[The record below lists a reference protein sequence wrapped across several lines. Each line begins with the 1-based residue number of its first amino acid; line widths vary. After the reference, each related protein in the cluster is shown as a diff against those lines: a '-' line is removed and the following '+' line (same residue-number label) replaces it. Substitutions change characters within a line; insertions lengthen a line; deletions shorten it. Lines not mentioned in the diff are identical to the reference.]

1 MRLDK
6 LIFAR
11 GLAPSRSRAAALISE
26 GAVTVDGRPASRP
39 SEDVGDDAAIE
50 IDNEGLHYVGR
61 GAYKLLG
68 ALDAF
73 KVDARGAVA
82 ADIGASTGG
91 FTQVLLERGASRV
104 YAVDS
109 GRDQLAPQLRA
120 DPRVCVME
128 GCNARGLSRG
138 DIGTVDI
145 VVMDVSFISQA
156 LLYPAVC
163 DILREGGDFISLI
176 KPQFEVG
183 REHIGGGGIVRDRRA
198 REAAVLNLLETAA
211 DFGLAA
217 SSLIRSPIEGGD
229 GNIEYLALFTAAGSA
244 QKLPDGWERR
254 IKEVSG
260 EDKKCCTDSE

>member
-1 MRLDK
+1 M
-6 LIFAR
+6 
-11 GLAPSRSRAAALISE
+11 
-26 GAVTVDGRPASRP
+26 
-39 SEDVGDDAAIE
+39 
-50 IDNEGLHYVGR
+50 
-61 GAYKLLG
+61 
-68 ALDAF
+68 
-73 KVDARGAVA
+73 
-82 ADIGASTGG
+82 
-91 FTQVLLERGASRV
+91 LLERGASRV

-183 REHIGGGGIVRDRRA
+183 REHIGGGGIVRDCRA
-198 REAAVLNLLETAA
+198 REAAVLHLLETAA

-217 SSLIRSPIEGGD
+217 RSLIRSPIEGGD